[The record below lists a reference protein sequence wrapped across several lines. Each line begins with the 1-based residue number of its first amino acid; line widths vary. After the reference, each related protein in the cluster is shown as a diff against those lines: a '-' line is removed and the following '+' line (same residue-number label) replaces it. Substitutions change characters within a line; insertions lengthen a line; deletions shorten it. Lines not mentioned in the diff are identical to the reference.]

1 MKFSEEQIDLIAQRV
16 TERLAQK
23 TDDMTGASAVDLQK
37 ELTDGVFADIDSAVA
52 AAAIAQRQLVGM
64 SLAKRDQIID
74 SIRKTLR
81 EHIEDLSRA
90 ALNETGL
97 GRLEDKIAKN
107 RLVIE
112 KTPGTEELQPR
123 ARSGDRGLML
133 VEPAPYGVIGAI
145 TPITNPTST
154 IICNAIGMVAAGN
167 SVIFNVHPGAKK
179 VSIFN
184 VQLLNRAITTA
195 GGPPNVVT
203 TVAEPTI
210 ESAQELMAHPRVQL
224 LVVTGGEG
232 VVRAAMSSGKR
243 AICAGPGNPPVVVDE
258 TADLDKAARDIVLG
272 ASFDNNIVCV
282 LEKEIIATEAIA
294 DELKS
299 CLCRHGCVEVGDY
312 QIRQLEKVIFQE
324 TFGPGKPAVV
334 DKSYIGKCA
343 DVILR
348 QIGMQ
353 VGKEVRLAILDV
365 EKDHPLVWTEQM
377 MPVMPLVRVRNAD
390 EAIDLAVRAERGFG
404 HTAAMHSKNID
415 NLSRMAREINTS
427 IFVKNGPSVAGL
439 GYGGEGYTS
448 FSIASPTGDGLTST
462 RSFTRD
468 RRCVLVDHF
477 RIV

>member
-210 ESAQELMAHPRVQL
+210 ESAQEL
-224 LVVTGGEG
+224 
-232 VVRAAMSSGKR
+232 
-243 AICAGPGNPPVVVDE
+243 
-258 TADLDKAARDIVLG
+258 
-272 ASFDNNIVCV
+272 
-282 LEKEIIATEAIA
+282 
-294 DELKS
+294 
-299 CLCRHGCVEVGDY
+299 
-312 QIRQLEKVIFQE
+312 
-324 TFGPGKPAVV
+324 
-334 DKSYIGKCA
+334 
-343 DVILR
+343 
-348 QIGMQ
+348 
-353 VGKEVRLAILDV
+353 
-365 EKDHPLVWTEQM
+365 
-377 MPVMPLVRVRNAD
+377 
-390 EAIDLAVRAERGFG
+390 
-404 HTAAMHSKNID
+404 
-415 NLSRMAREINTS
+415 
-427 IFVKNGPSVAGL
+427 
-439 GYGGEGYTS
+439 
-448 FSIASPTGDGLTST
+448 
-462 RSFTRD
+462 
-468 RRCVLVDHF
+468 
-477 RIV
+477 

>member
-1 MKFSEEQIDLIAQRV
+1 MKFSEEQVDLIAQRV

-23 TDDMTGASAVDLQK
+23 SNGMIGTSAAALQK

-81 EHIEDLSRA
+81 EHIEELSRA

-107 RLVIE
+107 TLAIE
-112 KTPGTEELQPR
+112 KTPGTEQLQPG

-224 LVVTGGEG
+224 LVVTGGGG
-232 VVRAAMSSGKR
+232 VVKAAMSSGKR

-258 TADLDKAARDIVLG
+258 TADLDRAARDIVLG

-299 CLCRHGCVEVGDY
+299 CLCRHGCVEVSDY
-312 QIRQLEKVIFQE
+312 QIKQLEKVIFQE
-324 TFGPGKPAVV
+324 TFGPGKPAVM

-353 VGKEVRLAILDV
+353 VGKEVRLVILDV